1 MGLGGSLFFLHKR
14 NVQDI
19 WNLNN
24 KFWWSVLLIVKSI
37 WEKNISE
44 NEGNGKY
51 YKGINSN
58 SWKDLGSIENILWY
72 PQLSYG
78 SKQEFVSIARLQWMF
93 QLLRYFIVKINVYCL
108 KMKYKCNV
116 SFYTCYSDNNVE
128 VYWGEKVK
136 NQSTKSEI
144 NVGESYSVYHPS
156 SQNWFHRNLG
166 CIRWKWVG
174 DREN

>member
-1 MGLGGSLFFLHKR
+1 M
-14 NVQDI
+14 QDI

-24 KFWWSVLLIVKSI
+24 KFWWSVFYWLWKASERKISVKMKGMANTI
-37 WEKNISE
+37 
-44 NEGNGKY
+44 
-51 YKGINSN
+51 KGINSN

-72 PQLSYG
+72 PQLSY
-78 SKQEFVSIARLQWMF
+78 IAQTRICKYSQTSMNV
-93 QLLRYFIVKINVYCL
+93 QLLRYFIVKINVYYL
-108 KMKYKCNV
+108 KMKYKCNI

-128 VYWGEKVK
+128 VYRG
-136 NQSTKSEI
+136 KSE
-144 NVGESYSVYHPS
+144 ESKYKIWNKCGWVIQCISSS